1 MITNYSNQL
10 LRINVFICQN
20 DNPNIMQM
28 FYTFIINKFY
38 LFLHMIKEITL
49 NDISIKARSKR
60 EVYLVLTVEGGLYL
74 PPILDANRAYLKDI
88 MSG

>member
-10 LRINVFICQN
+10 LRINVFICQK
-20 DNPNIMQM
+20 DNQNIMQM

-38 LFLHMIKEITL
+38 LFLHIIKEITL
-49 NDISIKARSKR
+49 NDISIKARSKM